1 VNARTSWDA
10 GVIYGYGTD
19 TGYLAKA
26 GLEHELKSLNLM
38 FSMPDIIKLMGPNSA
53 SYVEM
58 SDQVGTLEA
67 GKLADIVILN
77 GNPLDGYW
85 NMLNAKLTI
94 VGGKIVSDQR

>member
-1 VNARTSWDA
+1 
-10 GVIYGYGTD
+10 
-19 TGYLAKA
+19 
-26 GLEHELKSLNLM
+26 M

-53 SYVEM
+53 SYIEM
-58 SDQVGTLEA
+58 SDQLGTLEP

-85 NMLNAKLTI
+85 NMLNTRMTI

>member
-1 VNARTSWDA
+1 MRARRGMPASSTATAPIQAIWP
-10 GVIYGYGTD
+10 
-19 TGYLAKA
+19 KA

-38 FSMPDIIKLMGPNSA
+38 FSMQDIIKLMGPNSA
-53 SYVEM
+53 SYIEM
-58 SDQVGTLEA
+58 SDQLGTLEA

-85 NMLNAKLTI
+85 NMLNTKLTI